1 MTAVSNSLEGLPL
14 ESLSLYHATDPI
26 LSSIMVFYGPVITA
40 NSTVT
45 SSRVQAHII
54 SPCGVQSYSRISVSP
69 AAPIYAA
76 VNLLPREKQAN
87 ENCRGLA
94 VCLNKFLKEFPKA
107 IRDALVLMA
116 TESDQ
121 SNAAPLQ
128 FELFEESHAADLAN
142 KMTLVDNPTEI
153 IRNLRSAYRDRNV
166 PFVDVDLVLPPGS
179 ITPPDIKS
187 RRDSDDDVLTT
198 TRFGHFAGF
207 MDGLSDPIFIPTSR
221 LKHAP
226 SQATK
231 SNKTNNFTAP
241 KKQAL
246 RLVMCEL
253 VDTEER
259 YVGKMYELVH
269 AIVSDFK
276 EKAAR
281 RSQKSTSPDEKA
293 LVELFP
299 QCLNEILDVNMGF
312 LEMIRRILEETEQ
325 EALADIEVD
334 TLITPNTFKR
344 NEKGQKMDSMGVLA
358 LARILLHWLPR
369 FSLPYKEYMR
379 AHQAFNQTLNRFM
392 SDAQSSF
399 SKRVHDTGEK
409 KMRSL
414 LMEPI
419 QRLPRYGLLIDS
431 MTSALPASHPAV
443 KSLLKSRDVIS
454 DICTLDSDQST
465 DNKSANLKRLRK
477 LVPDYPTSLIPSGR
491 LISAVDVHELPPP
504 YDFTPAEWNP
514 QGILLL
520 YSDYLVLVSKP
531 DGSDLKAR
539 GLLTAFDQQKG
550 EKEEDL
556 EPSEPLSF
564 SQALHVQNIRCSQSS
579 NGRVLYVTPAYLSAE
594 KIFAFEL
601 ATNYEGRASRL
612 IEEIVKA
619 RIENRFPE
627 KLRESGK
634 WSLHNAKSADGKLG
648 MLVSVFEGEPSNAEL
663 KSAPFRVIFA
673 DENPFKSMD
682 ARETQIEALSSVLP
696 MPSTDDKF
704 KMHSETIVGLQ
715 SADNFRSRDFGQTLA
730 NRRKLCYPLFNS
742 GDMA

>member
-1 MTAVSNSLEGLPL
+1 MAVVSHSLEGVPL

-26 LSSIMVFYGPVITA
+26 LSSILVFYGPVITA

-54 SPCGVQSYSRISVSP
+54 SPSGVQSYSRVSVSP

-76 VNLLPREKQAN
+76 VNLLPRDKQAN
-87 ENCRGLA
+87 ESCRGLA
-94 VCLNKFLKEFPKA
+94 VCLNKFLNEFPKV

-128 FELFEESHAADLAN
+128 FELFGESHAADLAN
-142 KMTLVDNPTEI
+142 KMTLVDNPTDI
-153 IRNLRSAYRDRNV
+153 IRNLRNAYRDRIV

-179 ITPPDIKS
+179 ITPPDINS

-198 TRFGHFAGF
+198 SRYGHFAGF
-207 MDGLSDPIFIPTSR
+207 MDGLSDPMFIPTSR

-231 SNKTNNFTAP
+231 SNKSNNFSAP
-241 KKQAL
+241 QKQAL

-259 YVGKMYELVH
+259 YVGKMFELVN

-281 RSQKSTSPDEKA
+281 RSQKSSSPDEKA
-293 LVELFP
+293 LMELFP

-325 EALADIEVD
+325 PALADLEVD
-334 TLITPNTFKR
+334 TLITPTTFKR
-344 NEKGQKMDSMGVLA
+344 NEKGQKVDTMGAIA
-358 LARILLHWLPR
+358 LSRILLHWLPR

-379 AHQAFNQTLNRFM
+379 AHQVFNQTLNKFM

-409 KMRSL
+409 KVRSL

-431 MTSALPASHPAV
+431 MTSALPACHPAV
-443 KSLLKSRDVIS
+443 KSLLRARDVIS
-454 DICTLDSDQST
+454 DICTLDSDQAT

-491 LISAVDVHELPPP
+491 LISAADVHDLSPP
-504 YDFTPAEWNP
+504 YDYAPAEKKP
-514 QGILLL
+514 QGILLI
-520 YSDYLVLVSKP
+520 YSDYLVLVSKAE
-531 DGSDLKAR
+531 GSDLKAR
-539 GLLTAFDQQKG
+539 GLLTALDQQKG

-556 EPSEPLSF
+556 EPIESLSF

-579 NGRVLYVTPAYLSAE
+579 NGRILYVTPAYLSAE

-601 ATNYEGRASRL
+601 ATIYEGRASKL

-627 KLRESGK
+627 KLRECGK
-634 WSLHNAKSADGKLG
+634 WSLHSAKSADGNLG
-648 MLVSVFEGEPSNAEL
+648 ILVSVFEDEPSSAEL
-663 KSAPFRVIFA
+663 KSAPFKVIFA
-673 DENPFKSMD
+673 DENPFKLMD
-682 ARETQIEALSSVLP
+682 ANETQIEALSTISP
-696 MPSTDDKF
+696 MPSAGDKF
-704 KMHSETIVGLQ
+704 KMQSETIVGIN
-715 SADNFRSRDFGQTLA
+715 SADSFSSREFGQILA
-730 NRRKLCYPLFNS
+730 NRRKSCSPSIS
-742 GDMA
+742 GVIT